1 MSIKTES
8 NRLFNVYFGE
18 NKDVSVTN
26 IEAKNATEA
35 H

>member
-18 NKDVSVTN
+18 NKDVNDV
-26 IEAKNATEA
+26 IIKFG
-35 H
+35 